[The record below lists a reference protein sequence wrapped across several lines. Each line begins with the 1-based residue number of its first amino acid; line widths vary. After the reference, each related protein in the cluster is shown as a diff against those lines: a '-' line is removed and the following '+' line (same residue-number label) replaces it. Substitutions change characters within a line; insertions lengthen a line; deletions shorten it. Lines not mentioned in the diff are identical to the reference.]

1 MAEGSSGTY
10 TVALATQ
17 PSATVTVAI
26 SGAGDGVSVD
36 KSSLTFTG
44 ADWSTARTVTVSA
57 GEDDNTVSETVTLTH
72 TPSGGDYG
80 SVSAA
85 TVRVTTTDNDT
96 AALVLS
102 ESALAVTEGGTGT
115 YTVRLATQPSAT
127 VTVAVTGEGS
137 GVSVDKSSL
146 TFTGADWS
154 AARTV
159 TVSAGEDDNAGAETV
174 DLVHTPSGGDYG
186 SVSTAT
192 VRVTTTDNDTR
203 ALVLSR
209 STLPVTEGGTGTY
222 TVRLATQPSAT
233 VTVAISGAGDGV
245 SVDKSSLTFTGA
257 DWSTARTVT
266 VSAGEDANTVS
277 ESVTLTHTPSGGDY
291 GSVPTKTVVVTTTD
305 NDTANLEPS
314 FADATIADQAYTQG
328 TSIGTLSLPEATGGD
343 GTLTYTL
350 EGSGGAAL
358 PAGLTFN
365 ATARTLAGTP
375 SAVQAATTYTYTATD
390 ADEGMPDVATLTF
403 TIEVTALVGTTKTTT
418 VSGVE
423 VRNAL
428 DTGSLRVS
436 VDGSKLRVTVEG
448 GDNDG
453 AWVVLPAGARVVVDE
468 VPANSPSRSTTPPG
482 YEARGPGDALLDVAV
497 TGLGVGEAAELCVPF
512 GGAGKAALFRW
523 NESAVPPSWERV
535 GDATTSRPVCGTK
548 SGSFSPFAVFA
559 AMDPVGAPALVLSQS
574 SLPVAE
580 GGTGTYT
587 VRLATQPAGT
597 VTVAVTGAGGGVSV
611 DKSSLT
617 FTGADWSTAQTVAVT
632 AGEDDNTRVESV
644 GLVHTA
650 SGGGYAGAPV
660 ATVWVTTID
669 NDTEEPTATI
679 TAGTSPVT
687 EGTDAEFTVTLSS
700 AAPAGG
706 LTVHL
711 SVSEAAGSDYVA
723 SADEGAKTL
732 VFAEGDTSGIYSV
745 ATVDDADEEPDG
757 SVTVTLS
764 SAAPAAGY
772 NLGAPLS
779 ASVTVRDDDGAD
791 VEPSFGDRGVANQ
804 SYTQNT
810 PIAALTLPAATG
822 GNGTLR
828 YGLSPSAP
836 AGLTFDAA
844 TRRLTGTPTGTQDA
858 TTYTYTVTDAD
869 GDTATLDFTI
879 AIEETGNIEVPDDLP
894 AELRRV
900 PRNVAVSATG
910 VVTWDL
916 DTDTEADPRTSYWVE
931 WIWDEQAPSRMH
943 RESPYFGKAELE
955 EYQCSGGKCEVRID
969 EFHAGRHY
977 LVYVSTW
984 ARWEKRLPAVA
995 VRHTPAPGEALDLT
1009 GLPKDVAITG
1019 AGLVTWGEAS
1029 VPVEYYSVAWA
1040 SGDSRLERSR
1050 SRGARGRDYRIV
1062 EVDTCADRRCRFQI
1076 PRFDAERHWVAEVNS
1091 YEREQAARE
1100 PVRARYAPGAT
1111 RVTVGAGPAVDE
1123 GTAASFTVTLS
1134 EAAPAGGLT
1143 LAYRVSEDRDFV
1155 AASDEGAKTLA
1166 IPAGATSATIRVPT
1180 VGDGRDG
1187 PDGAVT
1193 VTLGDG
1199 VGYVLGDPS
1208 SATVAV
1214 RDADAAGLDT
1224 FTIYHDPGG
1233 GAEAV
1238 SRYGTAVALLDAGYW
1253 RYRVRTVSGTGEVER
1268 LAGVSDVVLPRFFLG
1283 DPEDAGWGPAQASV
1297 NNGGLEWLRAQ
1308 IGQAPPPP
1316 AEPLPE
1322 PGSELRKGPIIT
1334 VYRDPDPAGEAVGRY
1349 ETAVKLFDAA
1359 ERRYEVRTVTD
1370 DQQVDRLAGVEDS
1383 VMPRFFLG
1391 DPEETGWGPS
1401 EPKVNNGGL
1410 GWLRGELAPQLP
1422 GVSVADAR
1430 VREAPGAVLVFAV
1443 TLDRAPRWVPVS
1455 VDYGTF
1461 PWTADR
1467 GVDYT
1472 ALSGTL
1478 TFAPGETAKT
1488 VRVRVLDDAHDE
1500 GEETMLLLLSNPS
1513 GLRIVDR
1520 EGRGTI
1526 ANTDAMPK
1534 AWLARFGRT
1543 VAEQVVSAAE
1553 DRFGSPRQAGVE
1565 GQIAGRT
1572 VGGGGAESELAGAH
1586 ADALLEWLEEKDG
1599 LGRFETEDET
1609 FTAGEALRGASF
1621 ALTQGSDEGGF
1632 VTVWGRSAV
1641 SRFDGGAD
1649 GLSLDGEVAS
1659 AMAGADW
1666 SRGRATAG
1674 VMVSHSRGEGG
1685 YGGSSGGGGEV
1696 ESTLSGLYP
1705 YGRWEVSERVSVW
1718 GVAGYGQG
1726 VLVLEPEGAE
1736 REGTGPEGT
1745 EREGA
1750 GPEGTGPEGA
1760 GPEGA
1765 ARLETDTA
1773 LVMAALGVRGLIVT
1787 PSAERG
1793 AELAVKADAL
1803 AVRMSSARVDGLA
1816 AARAGVTRLRV
1827 GLEGSWSGVEAGG
1840 GALRPTLEVG
1850 LRHDGGDAE
1859 TGFGADIG
1867 AGLAW
1872 SDPAL
1877 GLEAEVSARGLLTHA
1892 DGGFRERGIAGSL
1905 TWDPSPSSERGLR
1918 LELRQAVGASSTGG
1932 MDALLA
1938 RDTMAGLAVAEEGG
1952 PEAQPQRF
1960 EARLGY
1966 GLPAFGGRFTMT
1978 PEVGVGVSESG
1989 ADYTFGWR
1997 LATERSGGMSFEF
2010 GVEATR
2016 RESTGAEPDHGVGFK
2031 LNIRW

>member
-1 MAEGSSGTY
+1 MRVTTTDNDTRALVLSESALAVTEGGSEAY
-10 TVALATQ
+10 TVKLATQ
-17 PSATVTVAI
+17 PSGTVTVAVT
-26 SGAGDGVSVD
+26 GAGDGVSVD

-44 ADWSTARTVTVSA
+44 ADWSAVRTVTVSA
-57 GEDDNTVSETVTLTH
+57 GEDDNTGSESVTLTH

-102 ESALAVTEGGTGT
+102 ESALAVAEGGTGT
-115 YTVRLATQPSAT
+115 YTVRLATQPSGT
-127 VTVAVTGEGS
+127 VTVAISGAGD

-154 AARTV
+154 AVRTV
-159 TVSAGEDDNAGAETV
+159 TVSAGEDDNAGSETV
-174 DLVHTPSGGDYG
+174 TLTHTPSGGDYG
-186 SVSTAT
+186 SVSTKT

-233 VTVAISGAGDGV
+233 VTVAVSGAGDGV
-245 SVDKSSLTFTGA
+245 SVDVSSLTFTGT
-257 DWSTARTVT
+257 DWSAVQTVT
-266 VSAGEDANTVS
+266 VSAGEDDNTGS
-277 ESVTLTHTPSGGDY
+277 ETVDLVHTASGGDY
-291 GSVPTKTVVVTTTD
+291 GSVPTATVQVTTTD
-305 NDTANLEPS
+305 NDTAGLELS
-314 FADATIADQAYTQG
+314 FAPDASIADQAYTLG
-328 TSIGTLSLPEATGGD
+328 TSIGTLSLPAATGGD

-350 EGSGGAAL
+350 EGPGGAAL
-358 PAGLTFN
+358 PAGLTFD
-365 ATARTLAGTP
+365 ATARTLTGTP
-375 SAVQAATTYTYTATD
+375 SAVQAAATYTYTATD
-390 ADEGMPDVATLTF
+390 ADEGMPNVATLTF
-403 TIEVTALVGTTKTTT
+403 TIEVTALVEAAQTRT
-418 VSGVE
+418 VSGVRVE
-423 VRNAL
+423 NAL
-428 DTGSLRVS
+428 GAGSLRVS
-436 VDGSKLRVTVEG
+436 VDGSKLRVTVEGG

-468 VPANSPSRSTTPPG
+468 VAASSPSRTTTPPG
-482 YEARGPGDALLDVAV
+482 YEARGPDDALLDVAV
-497 TGLGVGEAAELCVPF
+497 TGLGVGEEAELCVPF

-559 AMDPVGAPALVLSQS
+559 A
-574 SLPVAE
+574 
-580 GGTGTYT
+580 
-587 VRLATQPAGT
+587 
-597 VTVAVTGAGGGVSV
+597 V
-611 DKSSLT
+611 D
-617 FTGADWSTAQTVAVT
+617 TA
-632 AGEDDNTRVESV
+632 
-644 GLVHTA
+644 
-650 SGGGYAGAPV
+650 
-660 ATVWVTTID
+660 
-669 NDTEEPTATI
+669 EPTAAI

-732 VFAEGDTSGIYSV
+732 AFAEGDTSGIYSV

-764 SAAPAAGY
+764 SAAPAGY
-772 NLGAPLS
+772 GLGAPLS

-791 VEPSFGDRGVANQ
+791 VEPSFGDSGVASQ

-828 YGLSPSAP
+828 YSLSPSAP
-836 AGLTFDAA
+836 AGLSFDAA
-844 TRRLTGTPTGTQDA
+844 TRRLTGTPAGTQDA

-943 RESPYFGKAELE
+943 RESPYFGKAEIE

-1019 AGLVTWGEAS
+1019 AGLVTWREAS
-1029 VPVEYYSVAWA
+1029 VPVDYYSVAWA
-1040 SGDSRLERSR
+1040 SGAGRLETSR

-1091 YEREQAARE
+1091 YEREQAARD
-1100 PVRARYAPGAT
+1100 PVRARYAPGAA

-1134 EAAPAGGLT
+1134 EAAPADGLT
-1143 LAYRVSEDRDFV
+1143 LAYRVSEDGDFV
-1155 AASDEGAKTLA
+1155 AASEEGAKTLA
-1166 IPAGATSATIRVPT
+1166 IPAGATSATIGVPT
-1180 VGDGRDG
+1180 VGDGTDG

-1193 VTLGDG
+1193 VTLGAG

-1214 RDADAAGLDT
+1214 RDADAAALDT
-1224 FTIYHDPGG
+1224 FTIYHDPDGP
-1233 GAEAV
+1233 AEAV
-1238 SRYGTAVALLDAGYW
+1238 GRYETAVALLDAGYW
-1253 RYRVRTVSGTGEVER
+1253 RYRVRTVTGTSEVER
-1268 LAGVSDVVLPRFFLG
+1268 LAGVSDAVLPRFFLG
-1283 DPEDAGWGPAQASV
+1283 DPEDAGWGPAQAAV
-1297 NNGGLEWLRAQ
+1297 NNGGLEWLRSQ
-1308 IGQAPPPP
+1308 IGEAPPPP
-1316 AEPLPE
+1316 AEPVPE

-1334 VYRDPDPAGEAVGRY
+1334 VYRDPNPSDAAVSSY

-1359 ERRYEVRTVTD
+1359 ERRYAVRTVTD

-1383 VMPRFFLG
+1383 VLPRFFLG
-1391 DPEETGWGPS
+1391 DPEEAGWGPS

-1410 GWLRGELAPQLP
+1410 GWLRGELAEQLP

-1443 TLDRAPRWVPVS
+1443 TLDRASAWVPVS
-1455 VDYGTF
+1455 VDYRTF
-1461 PWTADR
+1461 GWTAD
-1467 GVDYT
+1467 VNADYT
-1472 ALSGTL
+1472 AVSGTL
-1478 TFAPGETAKT
+1478 TFAPGETSKT

-1500 GEETMLLLLSNPS
+1500 GEETVLLLLSNPS

-1520 EGRGTI
+1520 EGTGTI
-1526 ANTDAMPK
+1526 TNTDAMPK

-1553 DRFGSPRQAGVE
+1553 DRFGSPRRAGVE
-1565 GQIAGRT
+1565 GQIAGRA
-1572 VGGGGAESELAGAH
+1572 VGGGTAESELAGAH
-1586 ADALLEWLEEKDG
+1586 ADVLVEWLEEKDG

-1609 FTAGEALRGASF
+1609 LTAGEALRGASF

-1641 SRFDGGAD
+1641 SRFDGGAE
-1649 GLSLDGEVAS
+1649 GLSLDGEVVS

-1726 VLVLEPEGAE
+1726 VLALEPEGAAPEGAEPEGAE
-1736 REGTGPEGT
+1736 REGVGPEGT

-1750 GPEGTGPEGA
+1750 GPEGAGPEDAGPEGAEREGA

-1773 LVMAALGVRGLIVT
+1773 LAMVALGVRGLVVT
-1787 PSAERG
+1787 PSAESG

-1827 GLEGSWSGVEAGG
+1827 GLEGSWSGMEAGG

-1872 SDPAL
+1872 SDPEL

-1892 DGGFRERGIAGSL
+1892 DGGFREQGIAGSL

-1938 RDTMAGLAVAEEGG
+1938 RDTMAGLAVAEEDG
-1952 PEAQPQRF
+1952 PESQPQRF
-1960 EARLGY
+1960 EARIGY

-1978 PEVGVGVSESG
+1978 PEVGVGLSDSG

-1997 LATERSGGMSFEF
+1997 LAAERSGGVSFDL

-2016 RESTGAEPDHGVGFK
+2016 RESAGGEPDHGVGFK